1 MSRKELYNQSGRM
14 IDVNSEQGSKDFY
27 TRFFAGFCL
36 IISFDASWMRENV
49 VSASLLVPPSLVQ
62 SSNNVFYIYIY
73 RYLRAHTHTL
83 HCTITV
89 CTGADSLTWKLE
101 TPCLVIKISSSKQLS
116 LPAPMPS

>member
-62 SSNNVFYIYIY
+62 SSNNVFYIYIDIY
-73 RYLRAHTHTL
+73 AHTHTRY
-83 HCTITV
+83 TV
-89 CTGADSLTWKLE
+89 PLRYVQVLTHSHGSWKPL
-101 TPCLVIKISSSKQLS
+101 
-116 LPAPMPS
+116 AW